1 MGEEIIMFATT
12 TITKVNAYQTR
23 IDVRYSLI
31 DQLVMLII
39 CNTAEVRDLTETEAT
54 EFYEKTKEDL
64 KHSVNVVLSGYT
76 DSEGN
81 RFNMGVVEDVIRLI
95 NIVNNENFTIGERLE
110 DRYSFK
116 VKEGINLLIDPSEE
130 EEELY

>member
-1 MGEEIIMFATT
+1 MFATT
-12 TITKVNAYQTR
+12 TITKINGYQTR

-39 CNTAEVRDLTETEAT
+39 CNTAEVRDVTETEAT

-64 KHSVNVVLSGYT
+64 KHSVHIVLSGYT
-76 DSEGN
+76 DKEGN

-95 NIVNNENFTIGERLE
+95 NIVNNENFTIGERLP
-110 DRYSFK
+110 DRYSFV